1 MGTVAFSWRRFRV
14 PSPPTT
20 QTGGEAPWH
29 YDTCTFLR
37 CRLRSKRRCTRLT
50 WGAGAG
56 PSLASTTFST
66 AGFLR
71 ECHIK
76 MRN

>member
-1 MGTVAFSWRRFRV
+1 MCTVAFSWRLFRV
-14 PSPPTT
+14 PSPPTS
-20 QTGGEAPWH
+20 QTGGEAQWH
-29 YDTCTFLR
+29 YDTFTFLR
-37 CRLRSKRRCTRLT
+37 CRLLSKRRCTRLT
-50 WGAGAG
+50 WGAGAW

-66 AGFLR
+66 GGFLR